1 MCYDI
6 GGTMYTFKDQV
17 ADAIGAVAIG
27 GAFLWLWTVAARAD
41 LAIVGF

>member
-1 MCYDI
+1 MCYDN

-27 GAFLWLWTVAARAD
+27 GAFLWLYAVASYAD

>member
-17 ADAIGAVAIG
+17 IDALAGVFVG
-27 GAFLWLWTVAARAD
+27 VCFLALWIVAARAD
-41 LAIVGF
+41 LAFVGF

>member
-17 ADAIGAVAIG
+17 IDALAGVFVG
-27 GAFLWLWTVAARAD
+27 VCFLTLWIVAAHAD
-41 LAIVGF
+41 LATTGF

>member
-1 MCYDI
+1 MCYDN

-27 GAFLWLWTVAARAD
+27 GAFLWLYAVSSYAD
-41 LAIVGF
+41 LAVVGF